1 MAVVFGID
9 VGGTNIKARL
19 VGDGDAVL
27 AERMVPTPRSD
38 PTGSATLDA
47 VAALVEQAGRRVDAI
62 GLAVPGVVDETTGTC
77 RYSVNLGWRDLP
89 VARLLTER
97 TGIAALAL
105 HDVRAGAIGER
116 WSGAGAGRAGPL
128 AFVPLGTGL
137 AVSVVDDDLRRVG
150 PPAAGE
156 IGHIRITRG
165 PFAGL
170 VVEDVA
176 SAGGM
181 ARRAGLPDAEAVLA
195 AARAG
200 DTRAAAVW
208 QDCLDLLGDALTWLV
223 TLTAP
228 STVVIGGGLAN
239 AGPALFEPVSAAVAA
254 GTPAFLPPVELL
266 PARHGASAAAV
277 GAARLARV
285 LLVDGVG

>member
-27 AERMVPTPRSD
+27 AEHVVPTPRND
-38 PTGSATLDA
+38 PDGTATLGTVAGLVRGAGPVDA
-47 VAALVEQAGRRVDAI
+47 V
-62 GLAVPGVVDETTGTC
+62 GLAVPGVVDEATGTC

-89 VARLLTER
+89 VARLLTEL
-97 TGIAALAL
+97 TGIPALAL
-105 HDVRAGAIGER
+105 HDVRAGAIGEK
-116 WSGAGAGRAGPL
+116 WSGAGAGRSGPL
-128 AFVPLGTGL
+128 AFVPLGTGV

-156 IGHIRITRG
+156 IGHVRITRG

-181 ARRAGLPDAEAVLA
+181 ARRAGLPDAEAVLT

-200 DTRAAAVW
+200 DPLAAAVW
-208 QDCLDLLGDALTWLV
+208 RDCLELLGDALTWLV
-223 TLTAP
+223 TVTAP
-228 STVVIGGGLAN
+228 ATVVIGGGLAN
-239 AGPALFEPVSAAVAA
+239 AGAALFEPLIAAVAA
-254 GTPAFLPPVELL
+254 QTPTFLPPVELL
-266 PARHGASAAAV
+266 PARHGSTAAAV

-285 LLVDGVG
+285 VLLGDAG

>member
-9 VGGTNIKARL
+9 IGGTNIKARL
-19 VGDGDAVL
+19 VGAGDEVL
-27 AERMVPTPRSD
+27 AQQVVPTPRND
-38 PTGSATLDA
+38 PEGVATLDA
-47 VAALVEQAGRRVDAI
+47 VAELVRRAGAVDAV
-62 GLAVPGVVDETTGTC
+62 GLSVPGVVDEATGTC

-97 TGIAALAL
+97 TGVAALAL
-105 HDVRAGAIGER
+105 HDVRAGAIGEK
-116 WSGAGAGRAGPL
+116 WSGAGAGRSGPL

-150 PPAAGE
+150 PPTAGE
-156 IGHIRITRG
+156 IGHIRLRRG

-195 AARAG
+195 AARSGEPLAV
-200 DTRAAAVW
+200 AVW
-208 QDCLDLLGDALTWLV
+208 EDCLELLGEALTWLV

-228 STVVIGGGLAN
+228 TTVVIGGGLAN
-239 AGPALFEPVSAAVAA
+239 AGAALLEPLTAAVAA
-254 GTPAFLPPVELL
+254 QTPTFLPPVELL
-266 PARHGASAAAV
+266 PARHGSNAAAV

-285 LLVDGVG
+285 VLTGDAG

>member
-1 MAVVFGID
+1 MAIVFGID

-27 AERMVPTPRSD
+27 AEQVVPTPRSD
-38 PTGSATLDA
+38 PEGTATLDV
-47 VAALVEQAGRRVDAI
+47 VAGLVRGAGAVDAV

-77 RYSVNLGWRDLP
+77 HYSVNLGWRDLP

-97 TGIAALAL
+97 TGVPALAL
-105 HDVRAGAIGER
+105 HDVRAGAIGEK
-116 WSGAGAGRAGPL
+116 WSGAGAGRSGPL
-128 AFVPLGTGL
+128 AFVPLGTGV

-150 PPAAGE
+150 PPTAGE
-156 IGHIRITRG
+156 IGHIRFPRG

-200 DTRAAAVW
+200 DARAAAVW
-208 QDCLDLLGDALTWLV
+208 RDCLEVLGDALTWLV
-223 TLTAP
+223 TVTAP
-228 STVVIGGGLAN
+228 TTVVIGGGLAN
-239 AGPALFEPVSAAVAA
+239 AGAVLFDPLTAAVAA
-254 GTPAFLPPVELL
+254 RTPTFLPPVELL
-266 PARHGASAAAV
+266 PARHGSSAAAA

-285 LLVDGVG
+285 VLLGG